1 MLAERSVDGSREAD
15 DDGRFTWSDDIS
27 LAEEFLRN
35 HKLVKIVVAIDT
47 HSADNG
53 YFIWTGSDAET
64 YLSRT
69 GIFHVLF
76 TFILSQLTLV
86 VTVQSLTSDT
96 TLHSLSSISSSYFVS
111 DLQENQKRVYSNP

>member
-35 HKLVKIVVAIDT
+35 HKSAKIVVAIDT

-64 YLSRT
+64 YRACSLLEVTMFAGISKRT
-69 GIFHVLF
+69 
-76 TFILSQLTLV
+76 LTPF
-86 VTVQSLTSDT
+86 SDT
-96 TLHSLSSISSSYFVS
+96 PGL
-111 DLQENQKRVYSNP
+111 